1 MPAHRRGPWS
11 QAEDQC
17 LMHLVQRQGASNW
30 VRISQMIQT
39 RSPKQCRE
47 RYHQNLKPNLNHNP
61 ITADEGR
68 EIENLVNTMGK
79 RWAEIAR
86 RLPGRSDNAVKN
98 WWNGG
103 QNRRRRAGGRSRDGS
118 SPEQTQHY
126 PVQAPQYARPDGFIL
141 PPPLSLPT
149 SGGQYDRSH
158 PLESPTGYGQPA
170 MYAHPKRPE
179 PLDLVMAPTPNGLY
193 SPRHYGYPT
202 PLPSPSGHSIV
213 SGEAPS
219 LSSDSSLNISPLTP
233 MGLPPL
239 IGDRDERRNS
249 QVAWIPPHTTG
260 FVGSDGHF
268 DAIPKVETK
277 QAYPAGPPLFREPQ
291 WHSRAESPVHRFGHQ
306 ISQHDLSGTTTQ
318 RPLPSYET
326 LQLDISPPAQKILAS
341 HAPSP
346 PTARVGISSILNRSD
361 EYPSARRHDIAS
373 SPTSPAS
380 GSPHMTSPPRSAKMD
395 ITSLI

>member
-1 MPAHRRGPWS
+1 
-11 QAEDQC
+11 
-17 LMHLVQRQGASNW
+17 MHLVQQQGASNW
-30 VRISQMIQT
+30 VRISQLIQS

-61 ITADEGR
+61 ITAEEGR

-126 PVQAPQYARPDGFIL
+126 PVQAPHYPRSDGFIL

-149 SGGQYDRSH
+149 PGSSYDRSH
-158 PLESPTGYGQPA
+158 PLESPTGYAQPA
-170 MYAHPKRPE
+170 MYAHAKRPE
-179 PLDLVMAPTPNGLY
+179 PLDLVLAPTPGGLY

-202 PLPSPSGHSIV
+202 PLPSPSGHSIA
-213 SGEAPS
+213 SGETPS
-219 LSSDSSLNISPLTP
+219 LNSDTSLNISPLTP

-260 FVGSDGHF
+260 FVGSDGRF
-268 DAIPKVETK
+268 DAIPKADTK
-277 QAYPAGPPLFREPQ
+277 HGHSYPVGPPMFREPQ
-291 WHSRAESPVHRFGHQ
+291 WQARAQSPVYRFSHSTHQ
-306 ISQHDLSGTTTQ
+306 HELLGTVSQ
-318 RPLPSYET
+318 RPLPAYET
-326 LQLDISPPAQKILAS
+326 LQLDVPLPAQKILAS
-341 HAPSP
+341 QASSP
-346 PTARVGISSILNRSD
+346 LSARVGISSILNRND
-361 EYPSARRHDIAS
+361 EYPSTRRQETSSNPAS
-373 SPTSPAS
+373 PVSTSPQ
-380 GSPHMTSPPRSAKMD
+380 MTSPPRSTKMD